1 MKTSEKE
8 KMIRILFPRR
18 CPVCQEIVAD
28 TTKMICS
35 DCISCV
41 KIIHEPCCQKCGKQ
55 LKDETKEYCT
65 DCQKMPKRFEQGVAF
80 AVYSGAMRASLA
92 RVKYHN
98 LRQDLD
104 WFCQE
109 AAKRY
114 AAWVLGQQIQAL
126 VPVPIHSSRRRGR
139 GYNQAEEIAKRLANV
154 WHLPVLKNGLRRVK
168 KTVAQK
174 ELNFQQRLHNLEQA
188 FAFGSISPEI
198 QNVLL
203 VDDIYTTG
211 STMQV
216 CTQVL
221 LRGGVRKV
229 CCFSLA
235 AGVD

>member
-1 MKTSEKE
+1 
-8 KMIRILFPRR
+8 
-18 CPVCQEIVAD
+18 
-28 TTKMICS
+28 
-35 DCISCV
+35 
-41 KIIHEPCCQKCGKQ
+41 
-55 LKDETKEYCT
+55 
-65 DCQKMPKRFEQGVAF
+65 MPKSFEQGMVF
-80 AVYSGAMRASLA
+80 AVYGGAMRESLV

-98 LRQDLD
+98 LRQDLE

-109 AAKRY
+109 SAKRY
-114 AAWVLGQQIQAL
+114 ASWAAYKQIQAL
-126 VPVPIHSSRRRGR
+126 VPVPVHPSRRRER
-139 GYNQAEEIAKRLANV
+139 GYNQAEEIAKRLGKI
-154 WHLPVLKNGLRRVK
+154 WGIPVLKNGLKRVK

-174 ELNFQQRLHNLEQA
+174 ELDAQQRLHNLEQA
-188 FAFGSISPEI
+188 FAFGEIPSKI

-221 LRGGVRKV
+221 LKGGVRRV